1 MRTIHRSLW
10 ISLISIVS
18 SLGIAVTLTPPT
30 FASTL
35 VSQPRI
41 GNVTGGDVTPAGTAP
56 ADTQQAKDKVA
67 ATLAWNAAMNVG
79 DTVGAAKAADA
90 YTSAWGG
97 TGVVGTPIQKAP
109 SVAGAVTPMAPTTD
123 VILGVQQVNQSTGYY
138 CGPAAGYEI
147 IRYLGG
153 AGFTSRYDGAALSQ
167 ANIANANHMQTDIN
181 HSTDWVT
188 GLFTTGVNRWRGVN
202 YYVQVHAPSATLL
215 PNVFTY
221 SMDANGMP
229 FSGDTVEF
237 KYGAHYNQHPQDQLI
252 GHWITAYGYSMSG
265 ALGYWAD
272 SSVPYFP
279 GALPYFQAY
288 SDAFSAYFQSNGI
301 AY

>member
-1 MRTIHRSLW
+1 MRTSHRSFW

-18 SLGIAVTLTPPT
+18 SLGIAVSVTSPT
-30 FASTL
+30 FASTPL
-35 VSQPRI
+35 SQPGI
-41 GNVTGGDVTPAGTAP
+41 GNVTGSDVTPAGMAP

-67 ATLAWNAAMNVG
+67 ATLAWNAAMNSG
-79 DTVGAAKAADA
+79 DTVSATRAVTT
-90 YTSAWGG
+90 YTSLWGG
-97 TGVVGTPIQKAP
+97 TGTVGTPIQTAP
-109 SVAGAVTPMAPTTD
+109 SLAGAVTPMAPTTD
-123 VILGVQQVNQSTGYY
+123 VILGVQQVNQETAYY

-153 AGFTSRYDGAALSQ
+153 AGFTSRLDGSALSQ
-167 ANIANANHMQTDIN
+167 ANLANANHMNTDYYR
-181 HSTDWVT
+181 STDWVR
-188 GLFTTGVNRWRGVN
+188 GQFVTGVNNWRGVN
-202 YYVQVHAPSATLL
+202 YYVQVHAPSAALL
-215 PNVFTY
+215 PNVFTF

-279 GALPYFQAY
+279 GAWPYFQAY